1 MEVTLDRNT
10 KKKQMEAKLL
20 LTLHQNPTASDD
32 FLSKKLDTSVRN
44 VQRSIQK
51 MKQYGIVKIKTTK
64 FQLGGNWVNVRN
76 VEVTQ

>member
-32 FLSKKLDTSVRN
+32 FLSKRLDISVRN

-51 MKQYGIVKIKTTK
+51 MKQYGIVKVKTTK
-64 FQLGGNWVNVRN
+64 CQLGGNWVNVRN